1 MYLLTYLL
9 TVQLLDAGGEV
20 LGLACGLD
28 GAEAY
33 CALRAPAAILPL
45 CSEHPR

>member
-1 MYLLTYLL
+1 
-9 TVQLLDAGGEV
+9 VQLLDAGGEV